1 MTSRTTHLALRG
13 TAASCALANALIHLS
28 LVPSH
33 LTEKTYIG
41 ILFLVGSLVMLGVAA
56 GLVLQRRPLGVWLIG
71 ATTSIG
77 MIIGFLLSRTV
88 GLPDY
93 HEAGWEPPYGVLSL
107 VVEGFF
113 VLTFLAWLKEGGA
126 GRVADLRPREA
137 SRMKAPSAR
146 LP

>member
-13 TAASCALANALIHLS
+13 TAASCALANAVIHLS

-33 LTEKTYIG
+33 LTEMPYIG
-41 ILFLVGSLVMLGVAA
+41 ILFLVGSVVMLGVAA
-56 GLVLQRRPLGVWLIG
+56 GLVLQRQPLGVWLIG
-71 ATTSIG
+71 AATSVG

-93 HEAGWEPPYGVLSL
+93 REAGWEPPYGALSL
-107 VVEGFF
+107 VVEGIF
-113 VLTFLAWLKEGGA
+113 VLTFLAWFKEGGA
-126 GRVADLRPREA
+126 ARVADLRPR
-137 SRMKAPSAR
+137 RTPGMKAPPVR

>member
-13 TAASCALANALIHLS
+13 TAAFCALVNAVIHLS

-33 LTEKTYIG
+33 LTEMPYIG
-41 ILFLVGSLVMLGVAA
+41 ILFLVGSVVMLGVAA
-56 GLVLQRRPLGVWLIG
+56 GLVLQKQPLGVWLIG
-71 ATTSIG
+71 AATSIV

-93 HEAGWEPPYGVLSL
+93 REAGWEPPYGVLSL
-107 VVEGFF
+107 VVEGIF
-113 VLTFLAWLKEGGA
+113 VLTFLAWLKKGGA
-126 GRVADLRPREA
+126 ERVADLRPRGA
-137 SRMKAPSAR
+137 PRMKAPSAR

>member
-13 TAASCALANALIHLS
+13 TAAFCALANAVIHLS

-33 LTEKTYIG
+33 LTEMPYIG
-41 ILFLVGSLVMLGVAA
+41 ILFLFGSVVMLAVAA
-56 GLVLQRRPLGVWLIG
+56 ALVLQRQPFGAWLIG
-71 ATTSIG
+71 AITSIG

-93 HEAGWEPPYGVLSL
+93 REAGWEPPYGVLSL
-107 VVEGFF
+107 VVEGIF
-113 VLTFLAWLKEGGA
+113 VLTFLAWLRESGA
-126 GRVADLRPREA
+126 GRIADLRTQEA
-137 SRMKAPSAR
+137 PRMKAPPAR

>member
-1 MTSRTTHLALRG
+1 MTSRTIHFALRG
-13 TAASCALANALIHLS
+13 TAAFCALANAVIHLS

-33 LTEKTYIG
+33 LAEMPYIG
-41 ILFLVGSLVMLGVAA
+41 ILFLVGSVVMLCVAS
-56 GLVLQRRPLGVWLIG
+56 GLVLQRQPVGVWLIG
-71 ATTSIG
+71 AAASIG

-93 HEAGWEPPYGVLSL
+93 REAGWEPPYGVLSL
-107 VVEGFF
+107 VVEGIF

-126 GRVADLRPREA
+126 GRVADLRLREA
-137 SRMKAPSAR
+137 PRMKAPPAR

>member
-13 TAASCALANALIHLS
+13 TAASCALANAVIHLS

-33 LTEKTYIG
+33 LAEKPYIG
-41 ILFLVGSLVMLGVAA
+41 ILFLVGSAVMLAVAA
-56 GLVLQRRPLGVWLIG
+56 GLALQRQPLGAWLIG
-71 ATTSIG
+71 AVTSVG

-88 GLPDY
+88 GLPGY

-107 VVEGFF
+107 GVEGVF
-113 VLTFLAWLKEGGA
+113 VLTFLAWLKASGA
-126 GRVADLRPREA
+126 GQVVDLRPREHP
-137 SRMKAPSAR
+137 RMKAPSAR